1 MDRGAAGW
9 NHVPEEEV
17 GPLSDHRLVSYT
29 FDAEAPPA
37 LRGPRR
43 RQLLDKDALPPAD
56 GALPA
61 PDVDF
66 FHVCLRQGDVDE
78 AWRQLSDMAED
89 LVCKP
94 AGSPQDFVPRSQ
106 EWFPQP
112 GKVRSDFEAEMD
124 KSPGLRALRRLHA
137 RLLLC
142 ANRPWDVQLLRA
154 TGAMAARTRAKVPA
168 LGFVQCDDPAASQH
182 VQQLIAT

>member
-1 MDRGAAGW
+1 MQEEGDLAALLQAGVVHSCDEAAW
-9 NHVPEEEV
+9 GQELPPTGPVYHGSRRRRVDYAVSVGDFRATAVDHVAEEEV

-56 GALPA
+56 GALPE

-94 AGSPQDFVPRSQ
+94 Y
-106 EWFPQP
+106 
-112 GKVRSDFEAEMD
+112 
-124 KSPGLRALRRLHA
+124 RL
-137 RLLLC
+137 
-142 ANRPWDVQLLRA
+142 
-154 TGAMAARTRAKVPA
+154 
-168 LGFVQCDDPAASQH
+168 
-182 VQQLIAT
+182 